1 MAAPEAGRES
11 LQVADAIVVL
21 GCRVDPDGSA
31 SAGLIR
37 RLDRGIRLFQ
47 DGAGPLLV
55 LSGGGAGPVSEAESM
70 RRVAVAGGVPR
81 AALLVEPGS
90 RDTVGNA
97 RETAR
102 LLRSRG
108 VRSVLLVSDRTHLPR
123 AALLFRLA
131 GLRVAGRGGVLQPSI
146 LREIGAAIRE
156 CVALPWSLVRAL
168 LRPGF
173 G

>member
-1 MAAPEAGRES
+1 
-11 LQVADAIVVL
+11 L
-21 GCRVDPDGSA
+21 G
-31 SAGLIR
+31 
-37 RLDRGIRLFQ
+37 RGIRLFQ

-70 RRVAVAGGVPR
+70 RRVAVARGVPR
-81 AALLVEPGS
+81 AALLVEPRS

-146 LREIGAAIRE
+146 LGRSAPRSENA
-156 CVALPWSLVRAL
+156 
-168 LRPGF
+168 
-173 G
+173 